1 MAKLTSTT
9 YALLGLLSK
18 RPWSAYELTKYMQRS
33 ALRVVWPRAES
44 GIFKE
49 PKKLV
54 SEGLATVTSE
64 QVNNRLRA
72 VYEITDEGRI
82 ALEQWQ
88 QLPSQPVSIEYESM
102 LKLLQMNVENPAQ
115 LADKIDEMARESR
128 EQCDVAEK
136 SMRQIVSKG
145 FTIKG
150 RGVQNVLANVF
161 TQEIYRALLD
171 WTVLAQQIVD
181 EIPED
186 LDESETDEWALKRY
200 LELVDNGPLQN
211 RS

>member
-1 MAKLTSTT
+1 MSQ
-9 YALLGLLSK
+9 K
-18 RPWSAYELTKYMQRS
+18 RACGRS
-33 ALRVVWPRAES
+33 CPRV
-44 GIFKE
+44 
-49 PKKLV
+49 
-54 SEGLATVTSE
+54 
-64 QVNNRLRA
+64 
-72 VYEITDEGRI
+72 
-82 ALEQWQ
+82 
-88 QLPSQPVSIEYESM
+88 
-102 LKLLQMNVENPAQ
+102 
-115 LADKIDEMARESR
+115 
-128 EQCDVAEK
+128 
-136 SMRQIVSKG
+136 

-171 WTVLAQQIVD
+171 WTVLAQQVVD